1 MAKSIID
8 YQNAYKEITEL
19 LKKNNNTLLIISVAN
34 PITVDISPIIV
45 TTSEMPAIISSPQI
59 DISSLNW

>member
-1 MAKSIID
+1 V
-8 YQNAYKEITEL
+8 L